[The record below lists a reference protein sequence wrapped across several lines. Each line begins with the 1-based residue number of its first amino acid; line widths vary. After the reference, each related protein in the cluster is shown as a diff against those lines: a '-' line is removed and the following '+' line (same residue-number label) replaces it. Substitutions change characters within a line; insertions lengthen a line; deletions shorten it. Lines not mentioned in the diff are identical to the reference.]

1 MIKIST
7 YTKPKK
13 NAVKGST
20 GGFSNTTVNYNGNL
34 EPHYLWGNLF
44 DGTQDVNGDIDASN
58 SLVKANSI
66 NTKTL
71 QAISAYLDNII
82 SKNIENEGNLNVSG
96 DTSLKNTTI
105 DGNLNVSGD
114 TNTTTITN
122 SGTINTKDLI
132 VTGSAHFFQLIIDKV
147 KAAGGAVLITPADG
161 FKVDAVQSIYGGY
174 RLFFRS
180 EDEGKNGK
188 GIMNMWRV
196 NDQAICKTF
205 NRATAV
211 GSYYQ
216 ESNKNYWTLVTGVDD
231 KPVRTLCSD
240 GKLHMC
246 HYIDVSDAIVEGTLN
261 PEPGDE
267 ISMLGYRGDDDSARQ
282 SAIYLSAYQSIDN
295 GLTAPLF
302 AEYRGINDFNLSN
315 HRYSYIDAHRA
326 TFIGN
331 IRLQDGTTVEDYV
344 KNNAATKAELEVTQN
359 TINAK
364 VESLE
369 NAVSGN
375 TQSITQL
382 QLTDKQI
389 NAKVDSLEKTVTGN
403 TQSIANLEV
412 TANGISGRVDTIIE
426 SQVNENLFPSNGWTN
441 DLNEEI
447 EPNEDMK
454 YEYIGRIS
462 SPSIYLEKGTYCA
475 SSYNADSKQFVTSPS
490 IQPDFIME
498 STETFSGATRYYI
511 IFKVSN
517 PKKYRFEY
525 GSYKVKSVFYRPK
538 LERGD
543 QPTPYCPQSIHY
555 SSLVEQ
561 TSRNISLKVIEGQ
574 TNTINQFKETGI
586 DITNGKV
593 EITAD
598 NTVINGNLKLNAKN
612 NSDALTLY
620 DENNIEKTT
629 VTSQQIGKLSEQ
641 SQDTVQRYQKS
652 FTVKKGQ
659 STNFILD
666 EKYFAAN
673 SVVKG
678 GNAFTNSKVAYY
690 TGTYLDENGNWKPQ
704 LTDQP
709 SKCKIELILVNE
721 KRETTYVIP
730 QVQKIYGI
738 GSNSLMSTLSTESLT
753 IPIAGTYYIKARI
766 TWADGKTIS
775 PFAKQTR
782 MSIEAYISAESP
794 SKTLIASDGMYMTNG
809 SDDFTYYGPT
819 GFATSH
825 PGKNNDVTTAI
836 SSVGAMHSNYDA
848 ATGKWEDEYTVGSGP
863 SHIAAFKD
871 ASGTGTV
878 NRWCNSQ
885 SYANMEYMYDATD
898 KTMPHKAMPSSDVIL
913 FTASNTATS
922 YLDISKAEFHGHMIT
937 IICPRGKGL
946 LVMCS
951 PTARFMY
958 ANGGGISSSNEH
970 GGSYYVERM
979 VFTPMGSGAEY
990 NGLWIVI

>member
-7 YTKPKK
+7 YAKPKP
-13 NAVKGST
+13 NAVKGSAG
-20 GGFSNTTVNYNGNL
+20 GGFSNITNNNGNL

-58 SLVKANSI
+58 SSI
-66 NTKTL
+66 NAKTL
-71 QAISAYLDNII
+71 QAISAYLDNVI

-96 DTSLKNTTI
+96 DTTLKNTTI

-114 TNTTTITN
+114 TNTTNITN
-122 SGTINTKDLI
+122 SNSIKTKDLT
-132 VTGSAHFFQLIIDKV
+132 VTGSAHFFKLIIDKI
-147 KAAGGAVLITPADG
+147 KAAGGAVLLTPADG
-161 FKVDAVQSIYGGY
+161 FQVDAVQSIEGGY
-174 RLFFRS
+174 RLFYRS
-180 EDEGKNGK
+180 EDGNGK
-188 GIMNMWRV
+188 AIMNMWRV
-196 NDQAICKTF
+196 NDQALCKTF
-205 NRATAV
+205 NKATP
-211 GSYYQ
+211 GTYYH
-216 ESNKNYWTLVTGVDD
+216 ESNKNYWTLVTAVDEN
-231 KPVRTLCSD
+231 PVKTLCSD
-240 GKLHMC
+240 GMEHFC
-246 HYIDVSDAIVEGTLN
+246 HYIDVSSTIVEGTLN
-261 PEPGDE
+261 PEAGDE
-267 ISMLGYRGDDDSARQ
+267 IAMLGYRGDDDSARQ

-295 GLTAPLF
+295 GITAPLF

-326 TFIGN
+326 SFIGH

-359 TINAK
+359 QINAK

-382 QLTDKQI
+382 QLTDKAI

-412 TANGISGRVDTIIE
+412 TANGISGKVDTIIE

-441 DLNEEI
+441 KLNEEI

-454 YEYIGRIS
+454 YEFSGGTIS

-475 SSYNADSKQFVTSPS
+475 SSYNADSKQFTMSPS
-490 IQPDFIME
+490 IRPDFIME
-498 STETFSGATRYYI
+498 STDTYNGNTRYYI
-511 IFKVSN
+511 IFNVEYAD
-517 PKKYRFEY
+517 KYTFKY
-525 GSYKVKSVFYRPK
+525 GTDGQASVFYRPK

-543 QPTPYCPQSIHY
+543 KPTPYCPQSIHY
-555 SSLVEQ
+555 SSLIEQ

-574 TNTINQFKETGI
+574 ADTINQFKETGI

-598 NTVINGNLKLNAKN
+598 NTVINGNLKLNAQN

-620 DENNIEKTT
+620 DENNIERAT

-652 FTVKKGQ
+652 FTVNKGQ

-673 SVVKG
+673 SIVKG

-690 TGTYLDENGNWKPQ
+690 TGTYLDDNGNWKPQ

-709 SKCKIELILVNE
+709 SKCKIELILTN
-721 KRETTYVIP
+721 KTTGTTYVIP
-730 QVQKIYGI
+730 QIQKIYGI

-753 IPIAGTYYIKARI
+753 IPIAGTYNIKARI
-766 TWADGKTIS
+766 TWADGTTIS

-782 MSIEAYISAESP
+782 MSVEAYISAVSP

-825 PGKNNDVTTAI
+825 PGKHNQVTTAI

-863 SHIAAFKD
+863 SHIAAFK
-871 ASGTGTV
+871 GTSST
-878 NRWCNSQ
+878 NTINKWCNSQ

-898 KTMPHKAMPSSDVIL
+898 KSMPHKVLPSSDVIL

-946 LVMCS
+946 IVMCS

>member
-7 YTKPKK
+7 YAKPKK

-20 GGFSNTTVNYNGNL
+20 GGFSNTTVNYNGNM

-44 DGTQDVNGDIDASN
+44 DGTQDINGDIDASN
-58 SLVKANSI
+58 SSIKANII
-66 NTKTL
+66 NAKTL
-71 QAISAYLDNII
+71 QAINAALDNII

-105 DGNLNVSGD
+105 DGSLNVSGD

-122 SGTINTKDLI
+122 SGTVKTKNLI
-132 VTGSAHFFQLIIDKV
+132 VSGSAHFFQLIIDKV
-147 KAAGGAVLITPADG
+147 KAAGGAVLLTPADG
-161 FKVDAVQSIYGGY
+161 FQVDAVQSIEGGY
-174 RLFFRS
+174 RLFYRS
-180 EDEGKNGK
+180 EDENGK
-188 GIMNMWRV
+188 AIMNKWRV

-205 NRATAV
+205 NKATP
-211 GSYYQ
+211 GTHYY
-216 ESNKNYWTLVTGVDD
+216 ESNKNYWTLVTAVDENPI
-231 KPVRTLCSD
+231 KTLCSD
-240 GKLHMC
+240 GIEHFC
-246 HYIDVSDAIVEGTLN
+246 HYIDVSSSIVEGNLN

-295 GLTAPLF
+295 GITAPLF

-331 IRLQDGTTVEDYV
+331 IKLQDGTTVEDYV

-359 TINAK
+359 QINAK
-364 VESLE
+364 VESIE

-382 QLTDKQI
+382 QLTDKAI

-412 TANGISGRVDTIIE
+412 TANGISGKVETIIE

-441 DLNEEI
+441 KLNEEI

-454 YEYIGRIS
+454 YEFSGGTIY

-475 SSYNADSKQFVTSPS
+475 SSYNADSKQFTMSPS
-490 IQPDFIME
+490 IRPDFIME
-498 STETFSGATRYYI
+498 STETYNGNTRYYI
-511 IFKVSN
+511 IFNVTN
-517 PKKYRFEY
+517 ADKYTFKY
-525 GSYKVKSVFYRPK
+525 GTDGQASVFYRPK

-543 QPTPYCPQSIHY
+543 KPTPYCPQSIHY
-555 SSLVEQ
+555 SSLIEQ

-598 NTVINGNLKLNAKN
+598 NTVINGNLKLNAQN

-620 DENNIEKTT
+620 DEKNIERTT

-690 TGTYLDENGNWKPQ
+690 TGTYLDDNGNWKPQ

-709 SKCKIELILVNE
+709 SKCKIELILTNKTTGV
-721 KRETTYVIP
+721 TYVIP
-730 QVQKIYGI
+730 QIQKIYGI

-753 IPIAGTYYIKARI
+753 IPIAGTYHIKARI
-766 TWADGKTIS
+766 TWADGKTTS

-782 MSIEAYISAESP
+782 MGIEAYISAESP
-794 SKTLIASDGMYMTNG
+794 SKTLIGSDGMYMTNG

-848 ATGKWEDEYTVGSGP
+848 VTGKWEDEYTVGSGP

>member
-7 YTKPKK
+7 YAKPKK

-44 DGTQDVNGDIDASN
+44 DGTSDINGDIDASN
-58 SLVKANSI
+58 SLIKANTI

-82 SKNIENEGNLNVSG
+82 SKNIGNEGNLNVSG
-96 DTSLKNTTI
+96 DTTLKNTTI

-114 TNTTTITN
+114 TTTTTITN
-122 SGTINTKDLI
+122 SGTVKTKNLI
-132 VTGSAHFFQLIIDKV
+132 VSGSAHFFQLIIDKV
-147 KAAGGAVLITPADG
+147 KAAGGAVLLTPADG
-161 FKVDAVQSIYGGY
+161 FQVDAVQSIEGGY
-174 RLFFRS
+174 RLFYRS
-180 EDEGKNGK
+180 EDENGK
-188 GIMNMWRV
+188 AIMNMWRV

-205 NRATAV
+205 NRATP
-211 GSYYQ
+211 GTYYH
-216 ESNKNYWTLVTGVDD
+216 ESNKNYWTLVTAVDENPI
-231 KPVRTLCSD
+231 KTLCSD
-240 GKLHMC
+240 GIEHFC
-246 HYIDVSDAIVEGTLN
+246 HYIDVSSTIVEGTLN
-261 PEPGDE
+261 PEAGDE

-282 SAIYLSAYQSIDN
+282 SAIYISAYQSIDN
-295 GLTAPLF
+295 GITAPLF

-326 TFIGN
+326 SFIGH

-382 QLTDKQI
+382 QLTDKAI

-426 SQVNENLFPSNGWTN
+426 SQVNDNLFPSNGWTN
-441 DLNEEI
+441 KLNEEI

-454 YEYIGRIS
+454 YEFSGGTIS

-498 STETFSGATRYYI
+498 STDTYNGNTRYYI
-511 IFKVSN
+511 IFKVTN
-517 PKKYRFEY
+517 PQKYTFKY
-525 GSYKVKSVFYRPK
+525 GTDGQASVFYRPK

-543 QPTPYCPQSIHY
+543 KPTQYCPQSIHY
-555 SSLVEQ
+555 SSLIEQ

-574 TNTINQFKETGI
+574 TDTINKFKETGI

-598 NTVINGNLKLNAKN
+598 NTVINGNLKLNAQN

-620 DENNIEKTT
+620 DENNVERTT

-652 FTVKKGQ
+652 FTVNKGQ
-659 STNFILD
+659 STNFTLD

-709 SKCKIELILVNE
+709 SKCKIELILTNKTTGV
-721 KRETTYVIP
+721 TYVIP
-730 QVQKIYGI
+730 QIQKIYGI

-766 TWADGKTIS
+766 TWADGTTTS

-782 MSIEAYISAESP
+782 MGIEAYISAESP
-794 SKTLIASDGMYMTNG
+794 SKALIASDGMYMTNG

-848 ATGKWEDEYTVGSGP
+848 VTGKWEDEYTVGSGP

-878 NRWCNSQ
+878 NKWCNSQ

-898 KTMPHKAMPSSDVIL
+898 KSMPHKVLPSSDVIL
-913 FTASNTATS
+913 FTASHTATS

-979 VFTPMGSGAEY
+979 VFTPIGSGAEY

>member
-58 SLVKANSI
+58 SSI
-66 NTKTL
+66 NAKTL

-96 DTSLKNTTI
+96 DTTLKNTTI

-114 TNTTTITN
+114 TTTTNITN
-122 SGTINTKDLI
+122 NNSIKTKDLI

-147 KAAGGAVLITPADG
+147 KAAGGAVLLTPADG
-161 FKVDAVQSIYGGY
+161 FQVDAVQSIEGGY
-174 RLFFRS
+174 RLFYRS
-180 EDEGKNGK
+180 EDGNGK
-188 GIMNMWRV
+188 AIMNMWRV

-205 NRATAV
+205 NKATP
-211 GSYYQ
+211 GTYYH
-216 ESNKNYWTLVTGVDD
+216 ESNKNYWALVTAVDENPI
-231 KPVRTLCSD
+231 KTLCSD
-240 GKLHMC
+240 GIEHFC
-246 HYIDVSDAIVEGTLN
+246 HYIDVSSTIVEGTLN

-282 SAIYLSAYQSIDN
+282 SAIYISAYQSIDN
-295 GLTAPLF
+295 GITAPLF

-326 TFIGN
+326 SFIGH

-412 TANGISGRVDTIIE
+412 TANGISGRVDKIIE

-441 DLNEEI
+441 KLNEEI

-454 YEYIGRIS
+454 YEFSGGTIS

-475 SSYNADSKQFVTSPS
+475 SSYNAGSKQFTMSPS

-498 STETFSGATRYYI
+498 STDTYNGNTRYYI
-511 IFKVSN
+511 IFKVTN
-517 PKKYRFEY
+517 ADKYTFKY
-525 GSYKVKSVFYRPK
+525 GTDGQESVFYRPN

-543 QPTPYCPQSIHY
+543 KPTPYCPQSIHY
-555 SSLVEQ
+555 SSLIEQ

-574 TNTINQFKETGI
+574 TDTINQFKETGI

-598 NTVINGNLKLNAKN
+598 NTVINGNLKLNAQN

-620 DENNIEKTT
+620 DENNIERTT
-629 VTSQQIGKLSEQ
+629 VTSQQIGKMSEQ

-652 FTVKKGQ
+652 FTVNKGQ
-659 STNFILD
+659 STNFTLD

-690 TGTYLDENGNWKPQ
+690 TGTYLDDNGSWKPQ
-704 LTDQP
+704 LTYQP
-709 SKCKIELILVNE
+709 SKCKIELILTNKSTGV
-721 KRETTYVIP
+721 TYIRP
-730 QVQKIYGI
+730 QMQKLYGI

-753 IPIAGTYYIKARI
+753 IPIAGTYYIKTRI
-766 TWADGKTIS
+766 TWADGTTIS

-809 SDDFTYYGPT
+809 SDDFTYYGTT
-819 GFATSH
+819 GFAASH

-848 ATGKWEDEYTVGSGP
+848 VTGKWENEYTVGSGP

>member
-7 YTKPKK
+7 YAKPKP
-13 NAVKGST
+13 NAVKGSAG
-20 GGFSNTTVNYNGNL
+20 GGFSNITNNNNGNL

-58 SLVKANSI
+58 SSI
-66 NTKTL
+66 NAKTL
-71 QAISAYLDNII
+71 QAISAYLDNVI

-96 DTSLKNTTI
+96 DTTLKNTTI

-114 TNTTTITN
+114 TTTTNITN
-122 SGTINTKDLI
+122 INSIKTKDLT
-132 VTGSAHFFQLIIDKV
+132 VTGSAPFFQLIIDKI
-147 KAAGGAVLITPADG
+147 KAAGGAILLTPADG
-161 FKVDAVQSIYGGY
+161 FQVDAVQSIEGGY
-174 RLFFRS
+174 RLFYRS
-180 EDEGKNGK
+180 EDENGK
-188 GIMNMWRV
+188 AIMNMWRV

-205 NRATAV
+205 NRATP
-211 GSYYQ
+211 GTYYH
-216 ESNKNYWTLVTGVDD
+216 ESNKNYWTLVTAVDENPI
-231 KPVRTLCSD
+231 KTLCSD
-240 GKLHMC
+240 GMEHFC
-246 HYIDVSDAIVEGTLN
+246 HYIDVSSTIVEGTLN
-261 PEPGDE
+261 PEAGDE
-267 ISMLGYRGDDDSARQ
+267 IAMLGYRGDDDSARQ
-282 SAIYLSAYQSIDN
+282 SAIYISAYQSIDN
-295 GLTAPLF
+295 GITASLF

-331 IRLQDGTTVEDYV
+331 IRLQDGTTVENYV

-382 QLTDKQI
+382 QLTDKAI

-441 DLNEEI
+441 KLNEEI
-447 EPNEDMK
+447 EPNDDMK
-454 YEYIGRIS
+454 YEYTGGTIS

-498 STETFSGATRYYI
+498 STDTYNGNTRYYI
-511 IFKVSN
+511 IFKVTN
-517 PKKYRFEY
+517 ADKYTFKY
-525 GSYKVKSVFYRPK
+525 GTDGQASVFYMPK

-543 QPTPYCPQSIHY
+543 KPTPYCPQSIHY
-555 SSLVEQ
+555 SSLIQQ

-574 TNTINQFKETGI
+574 TDTINQFKETGI

-598 NTVINGNLKLNAKN
+598 NTVINGNLKLNAQN

-620 DENNIEKTT
+620 DENNVERTT

-641 SQDTVQRYQKS
+641 SQDTVQRYKKV
-652 FTVKKGQ
+652 FTVNKGQ

-666 EKYFAAN
+666 EKHFAAN
-673 SVVKG
+673 SIVKG

-709 SKCKIELILVNE
+709 SKCKIELILTN
-721 KRETTYVIP
+721 KTTGTTYVIP
-730 QVQKIYGI
+730 QIQKIYGI

-766 TWADGKTIS
+766 TWADGTTTS

-809 SDDFTYYGPT
+809 SDDFTYYGQT
-819 GFATSH
+819 GFAASH

-836 SSVGAMHSNYDA
+836 SSVGAMHSNFDA
-848 ATGKWEDEYTVGSGP
+848 ATGKWEDEYTVGTGP
-863 SHIAAFKD
+863 SHIAAFKGT
-871 ASGTGTV
+871 SGTNTI

-951 PTARFMY
+951 PTSRFMY

-979 VFTPMGSGAEY
+979 VFTPMGSGEEY

>member
-44 DGTQDVNGDIDASN
+44 DGTSDVNGDIDASN
-58 SLVKANSI
+58 SSI
-66 NTKTL
+66 NAKTL

-96 DTSLKNTTI
+96 DTTLKNTTI

-114 TNTTTITN
+114 TTTTNITN
-122 SGTINTKDLI
+122 SGTVKTKDLI
-132 VTGSAHFFQLIIDKV
+132 VSGSAHFFQLIIDKI
-147 KAAGGAVLITPADG
+147 KAAGGAVLLTPADG
-161 FKVDAVQSIYGGY
+161 FNVDAVQSIEGGY
-174 RLFFRS
+174 RLFYRS
-180 EDEGKNGK
+180 EDENGK
-188 GIMNMWRV
+188 AIMNMWRV
-196 NDQAICKTF
+196 NDQALCKTF
-205 NRATAV
+205 NRATP
-211 GSYYQ
+211 GTYYH
-216 ESNKNYWTLVTGVDD
+216 ESNKNYWTLVTAVDEN
-231 KPVRTLCSD
+231 PVKTLCSD
-240 GKLHMC
+240 GMEHFC
-246 HYIDVSDAIVEGTLN
+246 HYIDVSSTIVEGTLN
-261 PEPGDE
+261 PEVGDE

-282 SAIYLSAYQSIDN
+282 SAIYLSAYESIDN

-326 TFIGN
+326 SFIGH
-331 IRLQDGTTVEDYV
+331 IRLQDGTTVENYV

-359 TINAK
+359 QINAK

-369 NAVSGN
+369 NTVS
-375 TQSITQL
+375 
-382 QLTDKQI
+382 
-389 NAKVDSLEKTVTGN
+389 GN
-403 TQSIANLEV
+403 TQSIANLEI
-412 TANGISGRVDTIIE
+412 TANGISGRVDKIIE

-441 DLNEEI
+441 KLNEEI

-454 YEYIGRIS
+454 YEYSGGTIS

-475 SSYNADSKQFVTSPS
+475 SSYNADSKQFVTYPS
-490 IQPDFIME
+490 IHPDLIME
-498 STETFSGATRYYI
+498 STETFSGNTRYYI
-511 IFKVSN
+511 IFKVTN
-517 PKKYRFEY
+517 ADKYTFKY
-525 GSYKVKSVFYRPK
+525 GSDGQASVFYRPK

-543 QPTPYCPQSIHY
+543 KPTPYCPQSIHY
-555 SSLVEQ
+555 SSLIEQ

-574 TNTINQFKETGI
+574 TDTINQFKETGI

-598 NTVINGNLKLNAKN
+598 NTLINGNLKLNAQN

-620 DENNIEKTT
+620 DSNNIERTT

-641 SQDTVQRYQKS
+641 SQDTVQRYQKV
-652 FTVKKGQ
+652 FTVNKGQ

-690 TGTYLDENGNWKPQ
+690 NGTYLDENGNWKPQ

-709 SKCKIELILVNE
+709 SKCKIELILTNKTTGV
-721 KRETTYVIP
+721 TYVIP
-730 QVQKIYGI
+730 QVQKVYGI
-738 GSNSLMSTLSTESLT
+738 GTNTLMSTLSTESLT

-766 TWADGKTIS
+766 TWANGKTTS

-809 SDDFTYYGPT
+809 SDDFAYYGTT
-819 GFATSH
+819 GFAASH

-836 SSVGAMHSNYDA
+836 SSVGAMHSNFDA

>member
-7 YTKPKK
+7 YAKPKP
-13 NAVKGST
+13 NAVKGSAG
-20 GGFSNTTVNYNGNL
+20 GGFSNSINNNGNL

-58 SLVKANSI
+58 SSIKANII

-82 SKNIENEGNLNVSG
+82 SKNIDNEGNLSVSG
-96 DTSLKNTTI
+96 ETRLKNTTI

-114 TNTTTITN
+114 TNTTNITN
-122 SGTINTKDLI
+122 NNSIKTKDLI
-132 VTGSAHFFQLIIDKV
+132 VTGSAHFFQLIIDKI
-147 KAAGGAVLITPADG
+147 KAAGGAVLLTPADG
-161 FKVDAVQSIYGGY
+161 FQVDAVQSIEGGY
-174 RLFFRS
+174 RLFYRS
-180 EDEGKNGK
+180 EDGNGK
-188 GIMNMWRV
+188 AIMNMWRV

-205 NRATAV
+205 NKATP
-211 GSYYQ
+211 GTYYH
-216 ESNKNYWTLVTGVDD
+216 ESNKNYWTLVTAVDE
-231 KPVRTLCSD
+231 KPVKTLCSD
-240 GKLHMC
+240 GMEHFC
-246 HYIDVSDAIVEGTLN
+246 HYIDVSSTIVEGNLN
-261 PEPGDE
+261 PEAGDE
-267 ISMLGYRGDDDSARQ
+267 IAMLGYRGDDDSARQ
-282 SAIYLSAYQSIDN
+282 SAIYISAYQSIDN
-295 GLTAPLF
+295 GITAPLF
-302 AEYRGINDFNLSN
+302 AEYRGINDFNLTN

-331 IRLQDGTTVEDYV
+331 IRLQDGTTVENYV
-344 KNNAATKAELEVTQN
+344 KNNAATKAELEVTEKS
-359 TINAK
+359 INAK
-364 VESLE
+364 VESLG

-412 TANGISGRVDTIIE
+412 TANGISGKVDTIIE
-426 SQVNENLFPSNGWTN
+426 SQVNDNLFPSNGWTN

-454 YEYIGRIS
+454 YEYSGRIS
-462 SPSIYLEKGTYCA
+462 SPSIYLEEGTYCA
-475 SSYNADSKQFVTSPS
+475 SSYNADSKQFTMTPS

-511 IFKVSN
+511 IFKVTN
-517 PKKYRFEY
+517 ADKYTFKY
-525 GSYKVKSVFYRPK
+525 GSYNVKSLFYRPK
-538 LERGD
+538 LERGGK
-543 QPTPYCPQSIHY
+543 PTPYCPQSIHY
-555 SSLVEQ
+555 SSLIEQ

-574 TNTINQFKETGI
+574 TDTINQFKETGI

-598 NTVINGNLKLNAKN
+598 NTIINGNLKLNASD

-620 DENNIEKTT
+620 DKNNVERTT

-652 FTVKKGQ
+652 FTVNKGQ

-673 SVVKG
+673 SIVKG

-690 TGTYLDENGNWKPQ
+690 NGTYLDENGNWKPQ

-709 SKCKIELILVNE
+709 SKCKIELIVVNE
-721 KRETTYVIP
+721 KSGVTYVIP

-738 GSNSLMSTLSTESLT
+738 GTNTLMSTISSESLT

-766 TWADGKTIS
+766 TWADGTTTS
-775 PFAKQTR
+775 PFARKTR
-782 MSIEAYISAESP
+782 MRIEAYISAESP

-809 SDDFTYYGPT
+809 SDDYAYYGPT

-825 PGKNNDVTTAI
+825 PGKTNTVTTGV
-836 SSVGAMHSNYDA
+836 SSVGAMHSNYDN
-848 ATGKWEDEYTVGSGP
+848 ATGKWEDEYIVGSGP
-863 SHIAAFKD
+863 SHIATFKNPNGD
-871 ASGTGTV
+871 GTIAK
-878 NRWCNSQ
+878 WCNSQ

-898 KTMPHKAMPSSDVIL
+898 KSMPHEILPSSDVIL

-922 YLDISKAEFHGHMIT
+922 YCDISKAEFHGHMLT

-946 LVMCS
+946 VLMCS
-951 PTARFMY
+951 PTARFRY
-958 ANGGGISSSNEH
+958 ANGGNISSTNEH

>member
-58 SLVKANSI
+58 SSI
-66 NTKTL
+66 NAKTL

-96 DTSLKNTTI
+96 DTTLKNTTI

-114 TNTTTITN
+114 TTTTNITN
-122 SGTINTKDLI
+122 NNSIKTKDLI
-132 VTGSAHFFQLIIDKV
+132 VTGSAHFFKLIIDKV
-147 KAAGGAVLITPADG
+147 KAAGGAVLLTPADG
-161 FKVDAVQSIYGGY
+161 FQVDAVQSIEGGY
-174 RLFFRS
+174 RLFYRS
-180 EDEGKNGK
+180 EDGNGNA
-188 GIMNMWRV
+188 IMNMWRV

-205 NRATAV
+205 NKATP
-211 GSYYQ
+211 GTYYH
-216 ESNKNYWTLVTGVDD
+216 ESNKNYWALVTAVDENPI
-231 KPVRTLCSD
+231 KTLCSD
-240 GKLHMC
+240 GIEHFC
-246 HYIDVSDAIVEGTLN
+246 HYIDVSSTIVEGTLN

-282 SAIYLSAYQSIDN
+282 SAIYISAYQSIDN
-295 GLTAPLF
+295 GITAPLF

-326 TFIGN
+326 SFIGH

-359 TINAK
+359 QINAK

-382 QLTDKQI
+382 QLTDKAI

-412 TANGISGRVDTIIE
+412 TANGISGKVDTIIE
-426 SQVNENLFPSNGWTN
+426 SQVNENLFPSNGWAN
-441 DLNEEI
+441 KMNEEI

-454 YEYIGRIS
+454 YEFSGGTIY

-475 SSYNADSKQFVTSPS
+475 SSYNADSKQFTMSPS

-498 STETFSGATRYYI
+498 STDTYNGNTRYYI
-511 IFKVSN
+511 IFKVTN
-517 PKKYRFEY
+517 PQKYTFKY
-525 GSYKVKSVFYRPK
+525 GTDGQSSVFYRPK

-543 QPTPYCPQSIHY
+543 KPTPYCPQSIHY
-555 SSLVEQ
+555 SSLIEQ

-574 TNTINQFKETGI
+574 TDTINQFKETGI

-598 NTVINGNLKLNAKN
+598 NTVINGNLKLNAQN

-620 DENNIEKTT
+620 DENNIERTT

-641 SQDTVQRYQKS
+641 SQDTVQRYQKV

-659 STNFILD
+659 STNFTLD

-690 TGTYLDENGNWKPQ
+690 TGTYLDDNGNWKPK

-709 SKCKIELILVNE
+709 SKCKIELILTN
-721 KRETTYVIP
+721 KTTGVTYIIP
-730 QVQKIYGI
+730 QIQKIYGI

-766 TWADGKTIS
+766 TWADGTTTS

-794 SKTLIASDGMYMTNG
+794 SKTLIASDGLYLTNG

-825 PGKNNDVTTAI
+825 PGKNNQVTTAI

-848 ATGKWEDEYTVGSGP
+848 VTGKWEDEYTVGSGP
-863 SHIAAFKD
+863 SHIAAFKGT
-871 ASGTGTV
+871 SGTNTI

-898 KTMPHKAMPSSDVIL
+898 KTMPHKILPSSDVIL

-979 VFTPMGSGAEY
+979 VFTPMGSGEEY